1 MNAKI
6 KKIIDKMKEEG
17 IDNLIICDGGSIYY
31 LTGCMF
37 HTMHR
42 MCALLLSVD
51 SDPVLYIHEMFPTRG
66 LEEAGVRTHHWKDT
80 DNYIKELYNEFDH
93 TKQLA
98 VDKYFE
104 ARFVIAL
111 QDFGLAKPIK
121 VGSYVIDDIRAIK
134 SPEEFHLM
142 DLSSDINDKAML
154 ELEDYIDKYHGDP
167 EALTELHLVDVLAKI
182 YAQYTDGGF
191 SFDPII
197 SFGVNATDPH
207 HEPDNTVLKAGDCV
221 IIDIGCMK
229 DEYAS
234 DMTRTVFYKKVSDF
248 DKAIFE
254 IVCEAQ
260 RRAEAFAKPGVKC
273 SEIDAAARNYITEK
287 GYGQYFTH
295 RLGHFIG
302 MEVHEAGDI
311 SGSNHAIVKAG
322 NVFSIE
328 PGIYIAEKKIGVR
341 CENLVFVTEDGSRP
355 LNKIPMGL
363 KIVG

>member
-1 MNAKI
+1 MNTKI
-6 KKIIDKMKEEG
+6 NNTIEKMKEEG

-66 LEEAGVRTHHWKDT
+66 LEDAGVKTHHWKDT
-80 DNYIKELYNEFDH
+80 DNYIKDLYNEFDH

-111 QDFGLAKPIK
+111 QDFGLTKRIK

-134 SPEEFHLM
+134 SPEEYHLM
-142 DLSSDINDKAML
+142 DVCSDINDKAML
-154 ELEDYIDKYHGDP
+154 ELEEYIAHYKGDD
-167 EALTELHLVDVLAKI
+167 LTERDLTEELARI
-182 YAQYTDGGF
+182 YSKYTEEGF

-207 HEPDNTVLKAGDCV
+207 HEPDNTVLKEGDCI

-229 DEYAS
+229 DKYAS

-248 DKAIFE
+248 DKEIFD
-254 IVCEAQ
+254 IVHEAQ
-260 RRAEAFAKPGVKC
+260 RRAEAFVKPGVKF
-273 SEIDAAARNYITEK
+273 SEIDAAARDYITEK
-287 GYGQYFTH
+287 GYGKYFTH

-302 MEVHEAGDI
+302 MEVHEAGDV
-311 SGSNHAIVKAG
+311 SGSNHAVAKAG

-328 PGIYIAEKKIGVR
+328 PGIYIADKKIGVR
-341 CENLVFVTEDGSRP
+341 CENLVFVTKDGSKT

-363 KIVG
+363 KIV